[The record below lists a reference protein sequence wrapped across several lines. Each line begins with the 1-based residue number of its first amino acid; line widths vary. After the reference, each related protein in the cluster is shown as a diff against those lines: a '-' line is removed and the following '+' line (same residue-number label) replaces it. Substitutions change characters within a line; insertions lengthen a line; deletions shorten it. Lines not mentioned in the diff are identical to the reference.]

1 MRIMGEG
8 SIEAL
13 SNKNGKVRG
22 YRIRHNLGWDAT
34 AKKYRYSPWR
44 GGFKTKTEAR
54 KGLEVYRQELEG
66 GLKVDAT
73 EMTFAKL
80 ADAFHAARVNMKS
93 ISEETAQKDFYTI
106 RNLKHY
112 LGGVLITDLNAD
124 AITAAYGRM
133 VSEDGRSVNAV
144 HTAHIK
150 LKQILSY
157 AVDRDYLLR
166 NPVDKVEAPKSPKP
180 SRGSLTADELSR
192 FVECLS
198 ERKLDG
204 YSMTAWIALATGMR
218 RSEIL
223 GLTWERINIADRYV
237 DVKQTL
243 LESGKLRQGAKTE
256 ASIRRIPI
264 DEQTSE
270 VIKTWKTKQGECL
283 LQLGIGQQSQTP
295 VISNRAGG
303 FLGHHHFERWWR
315 DFCVKYGFGEYCDDN
330 GNPIPPP
337 RYNEQ
342 GQQVD
347 EQGRCYSRMNKKPK
361 QPKRHYSGL
370 HLHEIRHTYATQ
382 LIANGVDFKTVQYLM
397 GHASASTT
405 LNLYSHAQDAQK
417 RAASDLMGNLLKRP
431 ENEAKK
437 VVAL

>member
-1 MRIMGEG
+1 MRIIGEG

-13 SNKNGKVRG
+13 NDKNGKVRG
-22 YRIRHNLGWDAT
+22 YRIRHNLGWDAA

-54 KGLEVYRQELEG
+54 KGLEIYRQELEG

-73 EMTFAKL
+73 EMTFAEL
-80 ADAFHAARVNMKS
+80 ADAFHSARVNMKS

-112 LGGVLITDLNAD
+112 LGGVSVKDID
-124 AITAAYGRM
+124 AYMITAIYGRM
-133 VSEDGRSVNAV
+133 VSEDNRSINAL
-144 HTAHIK
+144 HAAHVK

-157 AVDRDYLLR
+157 AVNRDYLLR
-166 NPVDKVEAPKSPKP
+166 NPADKVEAPKSPKP
-180 SRGSLTADELSR
+180 SRDSLTSDELSR

-204 YSMTAWIALATGMR
+204 YSMAVWTALATGMR

-223 GLTWERINIADRYV
+223 GLTWERINTADRYV

-264 DEQTSE
+264 DEQTIE
-270 VIKTWKTKQGECL
+270 VIKAWKAEQAEYL
-283 LQLGIGQQSQTP
+283 LQLGIGQESQNP
-295 VISNRAGG
+295 VISNRAGD
-303 FLGHHHFERWWR
+303 FLDHHHFERWWR
-315 DFCVKYGFGEYCDDN
+315 DFCTKYGFGEYRDDD
-330 GNPIPPP
+330 GNLIPPP

-347 EQGRCYSRMNKKPK
+347 EQGRCYSRVNKKPK
-361 QPKRHYSGL
+361 QPKRHYFGL

-405 LNLYSHAQDAQK
+405 LDLYSHAQDAQK

-437 VVAL
+437 IVAL